1 MVFYCDGNEM
11 SAERSQKSVLNFILM
26 RAFRRGVVRR
36 GDVLAAFDSTISETR
51 ASEMLRVALDK
62 YSGLIERDGYTVKP
76 RLGVCPPSIAS
87 EEQLME
93 AVFSGND
100 SFAEI
105 GLTDAEFPRQKVE
118 WTNNRPI
125 KLGLFQSIAS
135 AIVEGEALDIVYVTL
150 NQQDHGRRR
159 SIFPVGLQKVGDQWR
174 LVAYDLSK
182 RPAAQRVYVLSRI
195 LEAARSTAKVPKSL
209 RHCSFNATELVR
221 APVNAELTE
230 EQRMVIEHEL
240 SIHNG
245 LRRMP
250 ASEEFEFLRR
260 YGGIGVSPSA
270 VWPIIER
277 DSIDE

>member
-1 MVFYCDGNEM
+1 
-11 SAERSQKSVLNFILM
+11 
-26 RAFRRGVVRR
+26 
-36 GDVLAAFDSTISETR
+36 
-51 ASEMLRVALDK
+51 MLRAALDK

-125 KLGLFQSIAS
+125 KPGLFQSITS

-150 NQQDHGRRR
+150 NQQDRGRRR

-182 RPAAQRVYVLSRI
+182 G
-195 LEAARSTAKVPKSL
+195 L
-209 RHCSFNATELVR
+209 RHGASMCFLASWRRR
-221 APVNAELTE
+221 ARQP
-230 EQRMVIEHEL
+230 RCRSPYVIVAL
-240 SIHNG
+240 
-245 LRRMP
+245 MP
-250 ASEEFEFLRR
+250 LN
-260 YGGIGVSPSA
+260 
-270 VWPIIER
+270 
-277 DSIDE
+277 